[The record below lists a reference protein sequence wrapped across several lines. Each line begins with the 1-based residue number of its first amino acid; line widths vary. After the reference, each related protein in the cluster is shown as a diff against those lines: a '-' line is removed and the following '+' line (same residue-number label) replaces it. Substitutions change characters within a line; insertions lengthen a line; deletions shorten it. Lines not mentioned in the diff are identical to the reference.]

1 MTDEERRRSARET
14 HQRLKRDERAPSPR
28 MPRSFAPHVGED
40 REDEWGIRPS
50 RLPPIP
56 LSHLPTRG
64 RSVTMETNALARHAP
79 CGVGGAEE
87 GGLLGGCPLR
97 HGLSETTLALEN
109 LGLSLSDQD
118 VGSVTGL
125 LALLH
130 QALRRLPHRL
140 RPPLYFRGQHGAA
153 EEMSANGVGEVLAT
167 PRAHVRVASEEVC
180 SEFRVAEA
188 DVTRRTPGDD
198 MLPAIE
204 KDQRSLVG
212 CQGMR
217 SVAVRMR
224 QTAVLRLD
232 DVGERNRLRALRA
245 IHLHETPRSP

>member
-64 RSVTMETNALARHAP
+64 RSVTMETTPWHATHRAAWEALERD
-79 CGVGGAEE
+79 
-87 GGLLGGCPLR
+87 GLLGGCPLR
-97 HGLSETTLALEN
+97 DGLSETTLALEK

-140 RPPLYFRGQHGAA
+140 
-153 EEMSANGVGEVLAT
+153 
-167 PRAHVRVASEEVC
+167 
-180 SEFRVAEA
+180 
-188 DVTRRTPGDD
+188 
-198 MLPAIE
+198 
-204 KDQRSLVG
+204 
-212 CQGMR
+212 
-217 SVAVRMR
+217 
-224 QTAVLRLD
+224 
-232 DVGERNRLRALRA
+232 
-245 IHLHETPRSP
+245 